1 MCVAD
6 AHRLKTQR
14 LAPCFDVYGECVQ
27 IRSRCHVLHEA
38 NHSRSSVSQAFAIH
52 LPNEVA
58 TLAFAT
64 RFAHTLK
71 PGLVIYLRGD
81 LGAGKTTVVRALLQA
96 LGYTGR
102 VKSPT
107 YTLVEQYAVAG
118 LNLRHFDL
126 YRFRDADEWESA
138 GFRDE
143 FDGNNVCLVEWPEQA
158 SGLLPLADISLT
170 FNILQDEREL
180 SIHAYTDAGQTCLNA
195 LSA

>member
-1 MCVAD
+1 M
-6 AHRLKTQR
+6 
-14 LAPCFDVYGECVQ
+14 
-27 IRSRCHVLHEA
+27 HEA
-38 NHSRSSVSQAFAIH
+38 NHSRSGVNQPFAIH
-52 LPNEVA
+52 LPNEAA
-58 TLAFAT
+58 TIAFAT
-64 RFAHTLK
+64 RFAHTLQA
-71 PGLVIYLRGD
+71 GLVIYLHGD
-81 LGAGKTTVVRALLQA
+81 LGAGKTTLVRALLQA

-107 YTLVEQYAVAG
+107 YTLVEQYTAAG

-143 FDGNNVCLVEWPEQA
+143 FDGRNVCLVEWPEQA